1 MANLSITGQAQR
13 PHFAFLHHVSLA
25 CRDLEE
31 SKRFY
36 VEVLGGELIHDIAG
50 FSEVRCADIIVGI
63 SGQPSGWTERE
74 AEYPH
79 YGFNVDGLLLEKLG
93 LFVHQKPPI
102 PFISPSTT
110 AETLWLCVTA
120 LVVGFGEEILV
131 RGYLISRLLRLFGPV
146 MSVLYSSVVF
156 SAWHTSAGLFTVAHT
171 FIWGLVY
178 GWTFTK
184 IRRLYPLTLAHAT
197 NNIIVFLWV

>member
-79 YGFNVDGLLLEKLG
+79 YGFNVDGRNFELAKAWLAQCG
-93 LFVHQKPPI
+93 VPI
-102 PFISPSTT
+102 
-110 AETLWLCVTA
+110 
-120 LVVGFGEEILV
+120 
-131 RGYLISRLLRLFGPV
+131 
-146 MSVLYSSVVF
+146 
-156 SAWHTSAGLFTVAHT
+156 H
-171 FIWGLVY
+171 
-178 GWTFTK
+178 GWTRDYRTVL
-184 IRRLYPLTLAHAT
+184 LYFRDPSGNLIELKGMTASKL
-197 NNIIVFLWV
+197 